1 MIETQILSQADK
13 YALSLLDHDLI
24 DFDEIEFDKDL
35 IYLPIIIS
43 KLSEITE
50 PLENDNDT
58 FLNDAILCGD
68 MYFTYNPV
76 DHTVETLIAEH
87 GAIQRGYDIASVMF
101 LMKQYKYPDYAECKL
116 VYDTFNTAIR
126 DNLKKQIRE
135 MMTDAKGEFVKDTFA
150 KDTYFQSRK
159 FNGKDIYYIIYR
171 WWDKLFDGEVNFTDV
186 VNGEGTVYIARN
198 N

>member
-1 MIETQILSQADK
+1 MIKTQILSQADK
-13 YALSLLDHDLI
+13 YALSLLDPDLI
-24 DFDEIEFDKDL
+24 DFNKLEFDKDL

-50 PLENDNDT
+50 PLENDNNM
-58 FLNDAILCGD
+58 FLNDAIFYGD
-68 MYFTYNPV
+68 MCFTYNPI
-76 DHTVETLIAEH
+76 DHTVEMLIAEH

-101 LMKQYKYPDYAECKL
+101 LMKQYKHPDYAEYKL
-116 VYDTFNTAIR
+116 VYDKFNTAVK

-135 MMTDAKGEFVKDTFA
+135 MMMDAKGEFVKDTFA

-171 WWDKLFDGEVNFTDV
+171 WWDKLFKDKPYFVDV
-186 VNGEGTVYIARN
+186 VNGEGTVFVARN